1 MATSDLFSA
10 AKDIQGVEQ
19 VYLEHEVEKLID
31 EEAIE
36 EVVEAFL
43 ADVFGKD
50 ANLKQDQFIKNVT
63 KHGKWLFDPTA
74 LRTKVCETASI
85 EPRFIE

>member
-19 VYLEHEVEKLID
+19 VYLEHEVEKLFD

-50 ANLKQDQFIKNVT
+50 ANLKQD
-63 KHGKWLFDPTA
+63 
-74 LRTKVCETASI
+74 
-85 EPRFIE
+85 

>member
-1 MATSDLFSA
+1 M
-10 AKDIQGVEQ
+10 
-19 VYLEHEVEKLID
+19 YLEHEVEKLID

-50 ANLKQDQFIKNVT
+50 ANLKQD
-63 KHGKWLFDPTA
+63 
-74 LRTKVCETASI
+74 
-85 EPRFIE
+85 